1 MRLALLLRSVRTG
14 AAAVAAGLCLGV
26 ALSACR
32 DNPTGP
38 SPERY
43 RQPRVSLLCQP
54 SGPNVACTATLLDVP
69 LFRDSQDVTQ
79 AATWTVDPADIGGF
93 SQPGVL
99 APARAGEAE
108 IHARSQGLDADFAPR
123 FLVGPGRN
131 ARWLH
136 FFSAVV
142 RERDG
147 GAAVAGA
154 HVEMLDGYRSGA
166 ACATSASGMCT
177 IDRILT
183 GESFTARVTKSGY
196 QSVTVTYRVDPPVGP
211 AGNPPSMTITL
222 SRAGTE

>member
-1 MRLALLLRSVRTG
+1 MRLVLLLRSVRTG
-14 AAAVAAGLCLGV
+14 AAAVAVGICLGV
-26 ALSACR
+26 TLSACR

-54 SGPNVACTATLLDVP
+54 NGPNVACTAALLDVP
-69 LFRDSQDVTQ
+69 FFRDRRDVTQ
-79 AATWTVDPADIGGF
+79 AATWTVDPADVGVF
-93 SQPGVL
+93 PQPGL
-99 APARAGEAE
+99 LTPARSGEAE

-123 FLVGPGRN
+123 FLVGPGRD

-147 GAAVAGA
+147 GAAIGGA
-154 HVEMLDGYRSGA
+154 HVEMLDGYRRGA
-166 ACATSASGMCT
+166 ACATNPSGMCT

-183 GESFTARVTKSGY
+183 GETFSARITKSGY
-196 QSVTVTYRVDPPVGP
+196 QSVTVNYRVDPPVGP
-211 AGNPPSMTITL
+211 AGNPPSMTVML
-222 SRAGTE
+222 SRAGAE